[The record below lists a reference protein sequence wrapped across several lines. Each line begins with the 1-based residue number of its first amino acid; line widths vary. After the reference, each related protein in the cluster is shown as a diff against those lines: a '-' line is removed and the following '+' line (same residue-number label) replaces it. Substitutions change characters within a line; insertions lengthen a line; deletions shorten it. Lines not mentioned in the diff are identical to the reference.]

1 MILEFLQSYMSGNAW
16 EELCDKCYRIRY
28 QNDGYQN
35 IPAAV
40 KGDGGIEGYTMAGI
54 VYQCYCPEREYS
66 DNELYARMRDKMTRD
81 INKLLDPDHAAVLKG
96 LGVNNI
102 REWHFVVPEY
112 KDKRII
118 QHKET
123 KRKEVIEFKKSNP
136 DQCDFIDDDFKIIVK
151 VAEDFKLEISRLIRT
166 SMDVKL
172 DLTVM
177 RNKKSDWSKCDSE
190 KVLNVKRKVK
200 AVMNNIDELDE
211 DFLDVVDM
219 YMDSYVI
226 GIELMEKLRTSQK
239 DIYEQILRL
248 EQTYKKEVAIK
259 TKTNTDSSLNHK
271 LFNQILDDFQKTLE
285 KEFDYLSNSS
295 IMELKTDLVSS
306 WLADCSMQFKCR
318 C

>member
-1 MILEFLQSYMSGNAW
+1 MILEFLQSYMNGNAW

-35 IPAAV
+35 IPSSV
-40 KGDGGIEGYTMAGI
+40 KGDGGIEGYTMTGI
-54 VYQCYCPEREYS
+54 VYQCYCPEREYT
-66 DNELYARMRDKMTRD
+66 DNELYEHMRDKMTRD
-81 INKLLDPDHAAVLKG
+81 INKLLNPDHADVLKG
-96 LGVNNI
+96 LGVNNV
-102 REWHFVVPEY
+102 REWHFVIPEY
-112 KDKRII
+112 RDKRII

-136 DQCDFIDDDFKIIVK
+136 DQCDFIHDDFKIIVK

-172 DLTVM
+172 DLTVL

-239 DIYEQILRL
+239 DIYEQILSL
-248 EQTYKKEVAIK
+248 EHTYKKEVAIK